1 MWDNKHIQVSDWLNQ
16 KSRGK
21 VSYIERITTGIK
33 KREKQRKIMTNLLA
47 GNK

>member
-1 MWDNKHIQVSDWLNQ
+1 MCDNKHIQVSDWLNQ

-33 KREKQRKIMTNLLA
+33 KKEK
-47 GNK
+47 NKENDKLTSWK